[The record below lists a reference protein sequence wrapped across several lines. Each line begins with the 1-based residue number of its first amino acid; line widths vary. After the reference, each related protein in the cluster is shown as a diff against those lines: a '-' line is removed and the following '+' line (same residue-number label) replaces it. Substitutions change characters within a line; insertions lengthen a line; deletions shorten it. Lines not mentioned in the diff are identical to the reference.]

1 MALPIIKAL
10 LLLACAGHLLLWRC
24 DWMLTCLDGGR
35 FNFKALQDNTA
46 FSAVIGQTP
55 PSRPLW
61 AAMAGVFGMAV
72 ELFGYL
78 ALSEWVKPFA
88 PACSALMLVGSV
100 LYAAVGAVHHML
112 CGMLEWL
119 YIRMGRT
126 EQARRQVLEL
136 FQKTSSTMYVCY
148 MGLLL
153 FAVGLLAAVAGGMTT
168 LPRWAC
174 LFNVFP
180 LFLVLAPFH
189 LVGTGNIACAIMFL
203 GLFALL

>member
-1 MALPIIKAL
+1 MTLPTIKAL

-24 DWMLTCLDGGR
+24 DWLLTCLPGGR
-35 FNFKALQDNTA
+35 FSFQALQDNTA
-46 FSAVIGQTP
+46 FSAVIGTTQ

-61 AAMAGVFGMAV
+61 AAVAGVFGMAV
-72 ELFGYL
+72 ELLGYL
-78 ALSEWVKPFA
+78 ALSAWAKPFS
-88 PACSALMLVGSV
+88 PACSALMLVGGV
-100 LYAAVGAVHHML
+100 LYIVSGAVHHML

-126 EQARRQVLEL
+126 DQARQQVLEL

-148 MGLLL
+148 LGLLL
-153 FAVGLLAAVAGGMTT
+153 FAVGLLVAVAGGCTA

-174 LFNVFP
+174 LCNVLP
-180 LFLVLAPFH
+180 LFLVLAPFR

-203 GLFALL
+203 GLLILL